1 MALNKT
7 QGSVTIQYVIK
18 HEINAKKDLFSRKV
32 N

>member
-1 MALNKT
+1 MALHKT

-18 HEINAKKDLFSRKV
+18 HEINVKKYLFSSEV